1 MRPLRSV
8 AVTRVRHCAE
18 EAKGG
23 LELAWSFGVASAFQ
37 RLCAASTSSSRFGA
51 EVTGHTTPA
60 VADVGRGSLRVR
72 FMRPHDG
79 DDALGLRRFPTGG
92 LLLGV
97 RRSRSVSGSSSED
110 VLFAR
115 EKSEREGSPRRWV
128 EPSHRFVPAIAAA
141 PGKRGEDRHGE
152 SRDGLAELVV
162 MARPLVIDAR
172 DSETDGD
179 VGFRDVGAGAKP
191 TAAPR
196 FVTSLDDAALRL
208 WLPVGAPVELAVV
221 RRVTGFHL
229 GLNANRWLKIR
240 MREIADGVAG
250 AVADARTREDFFAPL
265 DADDASFFEP
275 FYRGTGLVLDPSGVV
290 HDAPLG
296 ASYEFEHW
304 GAGGNTGVS
313 GQVTDFFGPK
323 KENERGVA

>member
-1 MRPLRSV
+1 
-8 AVTRVRHCAE
+8 
-18 EAKGG
+18 
-23 LELAWSFGVASAFQ
+23 
-37 RLCAASTSSSRFGA
+37 
-51 EVTGHTTPA
+51 
-60 VADVGRGSLRVR
+60 
-72 FMRPHDG
+72 
-79 DDALGLRRFPTGG
+79 
-92 LLLGV
+92 
-97 RRSRSVSGSSSED
+97 
-110 VLFAR
+110 
-115 EKSEREGSPRRWV
+115 
-128 EPSHRFVPAIAAA
+128 
-141 PGKRGEDRHGE
+141 
-152 SRDGLAELVV
+152 

-179 VGFRDVGAGAKP
+179 VGFRDVGASAKP

-275 FYRGTGLVLDPSGVV
+275 FYRGTGLVLDPSGAV
-290 HDAPLG
+290 HDAPGG
-296 ASYEFEHW
+296 ASYEFDHW
-304 GAGGNTGVS
+304 GAGVNTGVS